1 MRGLCRI
8 YEKSLKKDDL
18 SGTARLADALRIFS
32 PFSAD
37 LFSVADS
44 TRMRFYIIT
53 VVALLVPSGFTQE
66 YEELELYNNYDEYGA
81 LADAAGGG
89 GGGKGQPKL
98 GFSAGSGLRSIAEG
112 SFNSANDAVNN
123 QDAAGHQAAFVAK
136 NTLAQAAA
144 GASATAQAAL
154 AGKQILLQGL
164 EQQLRDSQT
173 ALMGEKQQLMQAQR
187 SADATMRA
195 AQEARAHVNVLTNT
209 LNAAQTNADHMTQ
222 AASEA
227 AGELAAQQSMVGSAK
242 QRVEQLSKQLA
253 SVRVDFEA
261 TRAAA
266 QKAQA
271 AAQAAAANA
280 AAAAAAAAADLAKS
294 APPPPP
300 PVPAG
305 KGSSGGGAGKAGGA
319 AGGKGGGGQG
329 GKGAGGAGATGKYI
343 QGIEGNVAY
352 VEDNFYHPFHY
363 SK

>member
-1 MRGLCRI
+1 MRLFFLTI
-8 YEKSLKKDDL
+8 AL
-18 SGTARLADALRIFS
+18 SAGCLA
-32 PFSAD
+32 
-37 LFSVADS
+37 
-44 TRMRFYIIT
+44 
-53 VVALLVPSGFTQE
+53 QE
-66 YEELELYNNYDEYGA
+66 YEELELYNNYDEYGP
-81 LADAAGGG
+81 LTDAAGGG
-89 GGGKGQPKL
+89 GSKGQTKL

-164 EQQLRDSQT
+164 EQQLRDAQT

-242 QRVEQLSKQLA
+242 QRVDQLSKQLA
-253 SVRVDFEA
+253 SVRIDFEA

-294 APPPPP
+294 APS
-300 PVPAG
+300 PAPSAGKGGNGGGGG
-305 KGSSGGGAGKAGGA
+305 KGSSGGQ
-319 AGGKGGGGQG
+319 GGKGGGQG
-329 GKGAGGAGATGKYI
+329 GKGASAGKYI

>member
-1 MRGLCRI
+1 MRLFFLTI
-8 YEKSLKKDDL
+8 AL
-18 SGTARLADALRIFS
+18 SAAGCLA
-32 PFSAD
+32 
-37 LFSVADS
+37 
-44 TRMRFYIIT
+44 
-53 VVALLVPSGFTQE
+53 QE
-66 YEELELYNNYDEYGA
+66 YEELELYNNYDEYGP
-81 LADAAGGG
+81 LTDAAGGG
-89 GGGKGQPKL
+89 GSKGQTKL

-144 GASATAQAAL
+144 G
-154 AGKQILLQGL
+154 
-164 EQQLRDSQT
+164 
-173 ALMGEKQQLMQAQR
+173 AQR

-242 QRVEQLSKQLA
+242 QRVDQLSKQLA
-253 SVRVDFEA
+253 SVRIDFEA

-294 APPPPP
+294 APS
-300 PVPAG
+300 PAPSAGKGGNGGGGG
-305 KGSSGGGAGKAGGA
+305 KGSSGGQ
-319 AGGKGGGGQG
+319 GGKGGGQG
-329 GKGAGGAGATGKYI
+329 GKGASAGKYI